1 MAQVKICL
9 FGWMRVL
16 VDGEEWKWERRKTQA
31 LISYLATSS
40 QPYHRDTLATLLW
53 AESDTANARA
63 ALRRV
68 LVEINQSPLSNW
80 LIANRQSIQ
89 LKPDDGLLIDVQQ
102 FENLVKRTGEAEA
115 LHQAVELYT
124 ASFLAGFSLNDAPD
138 FDDWQ
143 SIQSQ
148 RYSQLAESA
157 LETLAQLQVKNQQYD
172 AALNTLKQLRAL
184 NPLHEPAV
192 QHLMEVYEKMS
203 LRHAAIVLYESFEQV
218 LMTEL
223 GVKPSARLVTYYQNL
238 HTESGTYS
246 PISPTHILPHA
257 PELVIGREQVIQD
270 VKSHLGTPGARMI
283 LQGWP
288 GIGKTTITAVI
299 AHDPELHHIF
309 ADGILWASLDES
321 PNLTTILREWCSASG
336 LDVSDHQTPD
346 VLASRLRTQ
355 LHDKRVLLI
364 VDDVWQAEHAQLL
377 LAGGQECSV
386 LITTRFNDIA
396 RQLMLTPD
404 NLYKVPILTR
414 EQSLDLFRRLAPQV
428 LMAHQAAVTQLMDDV
443 EGLPLA
449 IKVVGLM
456 LHAEQSMGWS
466 VEDLLRDL
474 RDSTALL
481 GAQAPADRMDI
492 ATQTTPTITALL
504 QRSVQRLSPEMQ
516 ERFAVLGV
524 FAPKPATFDEGAI
537 TAVWDVKDI
546 RQAIRVL
553 VDRGLIEPIGGG
565 RFQMHALL
573 VMLARSMVEG
583 GL

>member
-16 VDGEEWKWERRKTQA
+16 VDDEEWKWERRKTQA

-53 AESDTANARA
+53 PESDTANARA
-63 ALRRV
+63 ALRRI
-68 LVEINQSPLSNW
+68 LVEINQSPLKDW

-89 LKPDDGLLIDVQQ
+89 LKPDDNLLIDVQQ
-102 FENLVKRTGEAEA
+102 FENLIKRADEPEA
-115 LHQAVELYT
+115 LNQAVELYT

-143 SIQSQ
+143 LIQSQ
-148 RYSQLAESA
+148 RYSRLIESA
-157 LETLAQLQVKNQQYD
+157 LETLAQSQVKNQQFD
-172 AALNTLKQLRAL
+172 AALNTLKRLRAL

-192 QHLMEVYEKMS
+192 QHLMELYEKMG

-218 LMTEL
+218 MMTEL
-223 GVKPSARLVTYYQNL
+223 GVKPSARLAAYYQNL

-288 GIGKTTITAVI
+288 GIGKTTLTAVI
-299 AHDPELHHIF
+299 AHDPELHTIF
-309 ADGILWASLDES
+309 TDGILWASLDES

-364 VDDVWQAEHAQLL
+364 VDDVWQAEHAQILL
-377 LAGGQECSV
+377 TGGQECSV

-428 LMAHQAAVTQLMDDV
+428 LEAHQAAVTQLMDDL

-481 GAQAPADRMDI
+481 EAQAPADRMDI
-492 ATQTTPTITALL
+492 ATQTTPTIAALL

-537 TAVWDVKDI
+537 AAVWDVKDI